1 MSVNLSLLP
10 ADEKNKVELDKQAA
24 FLVWKLKEAK
34 AGPDEID
41 QQAGKIIDDAERAWF
56 TECVAK
62 YKRLMG
68 VA

>member
-34 AGPDEID
+34 TGPDEID
-41 QQAGKIIDDAERAWF
+41 QQAGKIVDDTERTWF
-56 TECVAK
+56 TECVVK